1 MMDKAVMVNENF
13 LVSTSE
19 KEVYNHDINVT
30 CNAISMLY
38 IKSKKSEM
46 EGGTLF
52 TMGCPALHEAGLL
65 IVTGLKKVV
74 TNREPET
81 SDELAAREL
90 LLQNKIEYIINPDII
105 L

>member
-1 MMDKAVMVNENF
+1 
-13 LVSTSE
+13 
-19 KEVYNHDINVT
+19 
-30 CNAISMLY
+30 
-38 IKSKKSEM
+38 M

-52 TMGCPALHEAGLL
+52 TMGCPDLHEAGLL
-65 IVTGLKKVV
+65 IVTSLKKIV
-74 TNREPET
+74 TNCEPET

>member
-1 MMDKAVMVNENF
+1 MR
-13 LVSTSE
+13 
-19 KEVYNHDINVT
+19 
-30 CNAISMLY
+30 
-38 IKSKKSEM
+38 
-46 EGGTLF
+46 
-52 TMGCPALHEAGLL
+52 CPNLHEAGLL

>member
-1 MMDKAVMVNENF
+1 MDKAVMVNGDF

-30 CNAISMLY
+30 CNAINMLY

-52 TMGCPALHEAGLL
+52 TKRCPTLNEAGLL
-65 IVTGLKKVV
+65 IVTGLKKVI

-90 LLQNKIEYIINPDII
+90 LLQNKIEYIINLNMI

>member
-1 MMDKAVMVNENF
+1 MTKAILVNGNF
-13 LVSTSE
+13 VVSTNE
-19 KEVYNHDINVT
+19 QEIYKCDINVT

-38 IKSKKSEM
+38 VNSKKSEM

-52 TMGCPALHEAGLL
+52 TKGCPELHEAGLL

-90 LLQNKIEYIINPDII
+90 LLQNNVEYVINPDII

>member
-1 MMDKAVMVNENF
+1 MDKAVMVNGN
-13 LVSTSE
+13 LIISASE
-19 KEVYNHDINVT
+19 KEVYNYDINVT

-52 TMGCPALHEAGLL
+52 TMGCPSLHEAGLL
-65 IVTGLKKVV
+65 IVTCIKKVI

-81 SDELAAREL
+81 SDELVAREL